1 MAKRMIIMLIGL
13 GILFGGIFA
22 FQVFKTF
29 MMNKYLKGNTAPAVT
44 VSTIEAKNEAWDPK
58 MKASGS
64 LRAIKGVNVTSEI
77 AGLVRTIQFIPGA
90 NVKKDE
96 LLVKLNDDA
105 EVAQLNALVAAA
117 DIAKI
122 TYERDKAQFEVHA
135 VSKQTLDNDAASL
148 KGAIAQVEQ
157 QKAVVA
163 KKIIL
168 APFTG
173 RLGISSVNPGQY
185 LNPGDPIVTLQTLDP
200 IYVDFYL
207 PQQALKQIAKGQA
220 VTITSDTYPNQ
231 VFKGKITTINPLVDV
246 ATRNVQVE
254 ATVSNPK
261 QILLPGMFATVDVST
276 GKPQQYLTLPQTA
289 ISFNPYGE
297 IAYIIKENDSQ
308 KDKNG
313 NLIKDKAGKPILVAH
328 QTFVKVGETRGDQ
341 VAVLSGI
348 KPGDIVV
355 TSGQLKLKNG
365 STVVINNSVVP
376 SNNPSPKVVDE

>member
-1 MAKRMIIMLIGL
+1 MS
-13 GILFGGIFA
+13 
-22 FQVFKTF
+22 
-29 MMNKYLKGNTAPAVT
+29 GNTAPAVT
-44 VSTIEAKNEAWDPK
+44 VSTIEAKNDTWDPK

-64 LRAIKGVNVTSEI
+64 LRAIKGVNVTTEI
-77 AGLVRTIQFIPGA
+77 AGLVRTIQFSPGA
-90 NVKKDE
+90 NVKKDD

-105 EVAQLNALVAAA
+105 EVAQLNALKASA
-117 DIAKI
+117 DIANI
-122 TYERDKAQFEVHA
+122 TYQRDKAQFEVHA
-135 VSKQTLDNDAASL
+135 VSKQTLDNDAATL
-148 KGAIAQVEQ
+148 KGALAQVEQ

-168 APFTG
+168 APFSG

-207 PQQALKQIAKGQA
+207 PQQALKQIAKGQP
-220 VTITSDTYPNQ
+220 VTITSDTYPGIT
-231 VFKGKITTINPLVDV
+231 FKGKITTINPIVDA

-261 QILLPGMFATVDVST
+261 QILLPGMFATVEVST
-276 GKPQQYLTLPQTA
+276 GKPVQYLTLPQTA

-297 IAYIIKENDSQ
+297 IAYIVKENDKQ
-308 KDKNG
+308 KDKKG
-313 NLIKDKAGKPILVAH
+313 NLIKDKNGKPVLIAN

-341 VAVLSGI
+341 IAVLSGI

-376 SNNPSPKVVDE
+376 SNNPSPKIVDE